1 MRERKYG
8 APFVEAVNRL
18 EKASSRVG
26 LSEDQVVDLLAS
38 GLQLEHLLEYVN
50 AVLAQ
55 RVH

>member
-1 MRERKYG
+1 MMERKYG